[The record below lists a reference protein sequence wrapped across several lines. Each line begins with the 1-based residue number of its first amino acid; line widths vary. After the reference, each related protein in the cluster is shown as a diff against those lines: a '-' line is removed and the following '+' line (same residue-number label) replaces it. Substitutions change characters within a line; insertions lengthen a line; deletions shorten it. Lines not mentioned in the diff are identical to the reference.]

1 MQHTSCICALATPPG
16 VSGLAV
22 IRVSGQ
28 DCFGIVDQI
37 FHGKSTISS
46 SDGYTV
52 LYGTIRNDNHVID
65 NVTCTIFRKP
75 HSYTGEDTVE
85 IGCHGGFIIYN
96 LVLSALIEHGARHAE
111 PGEFTKRAFLNG
123 KMDLTQVE
131 SVADLI
137 HSHSVKSAQA
147 STNQMRR
154 GLTNRLATLRL
165 YLIEICGL
173 LELELDFSQEDIEF
187 VDKSELRSRIE
198 SAISFCKSILDDYQ
212 GSEILRSG
220 YTIGLVGFPNAGKSS
235 LFNTLL
241 GKNRSIVSS
250 IAGTTRDYIDES
262 FTNSSLSFRLID
274 TAGLRD
280 TDDTIEIE
288 GIRLS
293 HSILQECH
301 LILLLN
307 DISLGVSHSDI
318 LYQSLLGLYPHST
331 IYVVQTK
338 ADLVSHLSSIESAL
352 TVSSLSE
359 TGISELK
366 SFIVSKAIEATQ
378 NVSDYLL
385 NSRHKSVLTSII
397 NNLNQSL
404 ISLTDSYSNEFI
416 ALDIRSTILHI
427 NELTGDSWSEEVLNS
442 IFSQF
447 CIGK

>member
-22 IRVSGQ
+22 IRISGQ
-28 DCFGIVDQI
+28 DCFSIVDKV
-37 FHGKSTISS
+37 FRGKSTISS
-46 SDGYTV
+46 SNGYTV
-52 LYGTIRNDNHVID
+52 LYGTIQNNDQVID
-65 NVTCTIFRKP
+65 NVTCTVFRTP

-85 IGCHGGFIIYN
+85 IGCHGGYIVYN
-96 LVLSALIEHGARHAE
+96 LILTVLLEHGARHAE

-137 HSHSVKSAQA
+137 HSHSVKSAQVA
-147 STNQMRR
+147 TNQLRR
-154 GLTNRLATLRL
+154 GLTNRLSTLRQ

-173 LELELDFSQEDIEF
+173 LELELDFSQEDLEF
-187 VDKSELRSRIE
+187 VDKSELCNRIV
-198 SAISFCKSILDDYQ
+198 SSIAYCQSILDDYK

-220 YTIGLVGFPNAGKSS
+220 FTIGLVGFPNAGKSS

-262 FTNSSLSFRLID
+262 FTTSSLSFRLID

-307 DISLGVSHSDI
+307 DISLGISNSTT
-318 LYQSLLGLYPHST
+318 LYESLLNQYPASILQIVH
-331 IYVVQTK
+331 TK
-338 ADLVSHLSSIESAL
+338 ADLVNISSFPDFPFL
-352 TVSSLSE
+352 VSSLSDS
-359 TGISELK
+359 GISELK
-366 SFIVSKAIEATQ
+366 SFIQSKAIEAT
-378 NVSDYLL
+378 NHISDYLL
-385 NSRHKSVLTSII
+385 NSRHQSILSSIVTS
-397 NNLNQSL
+397 LNQALVSL
-404 ISLTDSYSNEFI
+404 QDSYSNEFV
-416 ALDIRSTILHI
+416 ALDIRSTIQLI
-427 NELTGDSWSEEVLNS
+427 NELTGDSWSEEILNS
-442 IFSQF
+442 IFSKF